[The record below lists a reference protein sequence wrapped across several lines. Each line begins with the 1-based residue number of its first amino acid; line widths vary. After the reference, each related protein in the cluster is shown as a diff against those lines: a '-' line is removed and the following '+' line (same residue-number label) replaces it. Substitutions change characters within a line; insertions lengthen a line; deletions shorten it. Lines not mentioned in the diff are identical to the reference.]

1 MPSAL
6 NNTLYP
12 VAYQPW
18 YVYRVTLVANP
29 TAFDKYDVLV
39 PTAGRFN
46 RAADDQ
52 VLQGG
57 YVVALEQFQTGMTEL
72 QVAAAGSVIPSVAA
86 GAIQP
91 GALVKVDVD
100 GTEGM
105 RVVTAVAADIGT
117 GKVLGRFRNH
127 VEDHINNRAAAEGDI
142 IHILTGAI

>member
-6 NNTLYP
+6 NNQLFP
-12 VAYQPW
+12 VGYAPW
-18 YVYRVTLVANP
+18 YVYSVTLVANP
-29 TAFDKYDVLV
+29 TAFDKYDILV

-57 YVVALEQFQTGMTEL
+57 YVVALEQFRTGMTEL
-72 QVAAAGSVIPSVAA
+72 QVAAAGSLVPSVAG

-100 GTEGM
+100 GTEGL
-105 RVVTAVAADIGT
+105 RVVTAAVADIAT

-127 VEDHINNRAAAEGDI
+127 QVDRDDVRAAAEDDV